1 MKFIKKIKV
10 SWLKVA
16 LFIVFLSSILFEA
29 AAQCGANLPEKL
41 VYIAKDLENPN
52 ATNLQDVTLPLSI
65 GAENADISWKIDAK
79 PEWFDF
85 SNKLKPKF
93 LLSNLNYFRDAPLT
107 LRLTAVCGVKI
118 DEQKEI
124 KIVIFPAVHPRNALT
139 GNSDSVNDLWDIVNL
154 EKFTE
159 NPLPKVR
166 IFDRWGSIV
175 FESKFGYRIGVET
188 GSADTNK
195 SALDRFAGFD
205 QRTNKFLP
213 TGTYVYSIIP
223 HPDYPEIIGELTLIR

>member
-1 MKFIKKIKV
+1 MKFINKIQV
-10 SWLKVA
+10 SWLKVS
-16 LFIVFLSSILFEA
+16 LPLVFFSIFRFHA
-29 AAQCGANLPEKL
+29 IAQCGVNLPEKL

-52 ATNLQDVTLPLSI
+52 AANLQDVTLPFSI
-65 GAENADISWKIDAK
+65 GAENSTISWKIDAK

-85 SNKLKPKF
+85 SNNLKPKF
-93 LLSNLNYFRDAPLT
+93 LLSNLNYFREAPFTLT
-107 LRLTAVCGVKI
+107 LTAICGVKI
-118 DEQKEI
+118 EEQKDI

-139 GNSDSVNDLWDIVNL
+139 GNSDSVNDIWDIINL
-154 EKFTE
+154 EKFTT
-159 NPLPKVR
+159 NPLPQVR
-166 IFDRWGSIV
+166 IYDRWGSMV
-175 FESKFGYRIGVET
+175 FESKYGYRIGSAT
-188 GSADTNK
+188 GTGDTNK

>member
-10 SWLKVA
+10 SWVKVA
-16 LFIVFLSSILFEA
+16 LFIVFLGCLRMEVI
-29 AAQCGANLPEKL
+29 AQCGITAPEKL

-52 ATNLQDVTLPLSI
+52 ANNLQDVILPLII
-65 GAENADISWKIDAK
+65 GAENANISWEIDTK

-85 SNKLKPKF
+85 SNNLKPKF
-93 LLSNLNYFRDAPLT
+93 LLSNLNYFKEYPLT
-107 LRLTAVCGVKI
+107 LNLTAKCGVKI
-118 DEQKEI
+118 DEKKDI

-139 GNSDSVNDLWDIVNL
+139 GNSDSVNDIWDIVNL
-154 EKFTE
+154 EKFNT
-159 NPLPKVR
+159 NPLPQVR
-166 IFDRWGSIV
+166 IYDRWGSMV
-175 FESKFGYRIGVET
+175 FESKFGYRIGAET

-195 SALDRFAGFD
+195 SVLDRFAGFD